1 MPPVNSAVVS
11 IVKQLD
17 VENETREEEIRDCKE
32 NEEQSETFAEG
43 DFLVKYNMKL
53 SREIAILEKK
63 KETMKNK
70 LKCLRESV
78 FNDGTKEVELAKQE
92 KDNKKKLAGNEK
104 ELEKLEDLKIK
115 KAILKHKKMLKKN

>member
-1 MPPVNSAVVS
+1 M
-11 IVKQLD
+11 
-17 VENETREEEIRDCKE
+17 
-32 NEEQSETFAEG
+32 
-43 DFLVKYNMKL
+43 VKYNMKL
-53 SREIAILEKK
+53 SREIAIFEKK